1 MPELV
6 KYRTMT
12 QYNVIF
18 GLGTILSF
26 LGGFI
31 LGPIFIPFP
40 TWDWISVLGIF
51 VGLPVLIASFGYYYG
66 WYYKVNVV
74 EYTAPEW
81 DFEPVQLT
89 IQEIAD
95 LPKKHNK
102 KYQRL
107 VAQGTYWDFFF
118 PIVLLVFIAAI
129 PVYTFYEDAT
139 IAQYSA
145 WLLGISLAI
154 LYANTL
160 YTGFRTTSNEAS
172 SDFTLPLIR
181 ETIKLANVQK
191 KIHGI
196 SNVRVVL
203 DKAESGDY
211 AIYQRPRVLIR
222 IRELE
227 HESYVESWTDDLGA
241 ISRILGRL
249 YAKDEQPQI
258 VWWWIA
264 EDRNFRKYI
273 GDSEEGYYVKNPVR
287 SNIKFPGVKDTQLVT
302 ENCIALIVREYIKT
316 RDDSEDLRNILKELK
331 ADIS

>member
-12 QYNVIF
+12 QYNLIF
-18 GLGTILSF
+18 ILGTILSF
-26 LGGFI
+26 LGGFL
-31 LGPIFIPFP
+31 LGPIFIPSA
-40 TWDWISVLGIF
+40 TWDWISILGIF

-66 WYYKVNVV
+66 WYYKVHVV
-74 EYTAPEW
+74 DYNAPEW

-89 IQEIAD
+89 IDEAAD
-95 LPKKHNK
+95 LPKRHNK
-102 KYQRL
+102 EYSRL
-107 VAQGTYWDFFF
+107 VSQGTYWDFFV
-118 PIVLLVFIAAI
+118 PIIILVFIAAV
-129 PVYTFYEDAT
+129 PVYAFFEDAS
-139 IAQYSA
+139 IVQYSA
-145 WLLGISLAI
+145 WLIGISFAI

-160 YTGFRTTSNEAS
+160 YTGFRSTSNEAS

-181 ETIKLANVQK
+181 ETIKLAKVQE
-191 KIHGI
+191 KIQGV
-196 SNVRVVL
+196 SNVRVAL
-203 DKAESGDY
+203 DKAESGEF

-222 IRELE
+222 IRGLE

-249 YAKDEQPQI
+249 YEKDEHPQI

-273 GDSEEGYYVKNPVR
+273 GDSDEGYYVKNPVH
-287 SNIKFPGVKDTQLVT
+287 SNVKFPGVKDTALVT

-316 RDDSEDLRNILKELK
+316 RDDSEDLQNILKELK
-331 ADIS
+331 ADIP